1 MKEKTIKKK
10 KFGFD
15 NFETIMEKKIIN
27 AKITL
32 DEENNKF
39 TFEINYKL
47 PKNIS
52 LNQSEK
58 FIDDGNKILREE
70 YSKIYHNYWCQ
81 YLDKNTI
88 ENLRPRIQLLFF
100 NFNYNRDK
108 ESGNLKVMLPL
119 NREFLSNL
127 ENCLNT
133 DRYVYGKL
141 IDIIES
147 VTDKGNNYKEFYDKV
162 IEFAE
167 NSDKRIKT
175 LLNNEKIK
183 PIHLNGYL

>member
-70 YSKIYHNYWCQ
+70 YSKIYHNY
-81 YLDKNTI
+81 
-88 ENLRPRIQLLFF
+88 
-100 NFNYNRDK
+100 
-108 ESGNLKVMLPL
+108 
-119 NREFLSNL
+119 
-127 ENCLNT
+127 
-133 DRYVYGKL
+133 
-141 IDIIES
+141 
-147 VTDKGNNYKEFYDKV
+147 
-162 IEFAE
+162 
-167 NSDKRIKT
+167 
-175 LLNNEKIK
+175 
-183 PIHLNGYL
+183 